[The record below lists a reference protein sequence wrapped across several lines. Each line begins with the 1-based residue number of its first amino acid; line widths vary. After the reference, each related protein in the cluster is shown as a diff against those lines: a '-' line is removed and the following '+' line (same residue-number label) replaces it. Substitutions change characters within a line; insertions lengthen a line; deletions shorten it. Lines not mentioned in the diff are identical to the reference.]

1 MVADGDAHCEIH
13 WEIAHCLFLS
23 PDKISELQISDIR
36 SWRDTI
42 FEVVAYVAIG
52 KVESKL
58 ALDVIRQASS
68 IIGQSTELAEAV
80 VDAIWL
86 HDVSNWC
93 RLGFRLLSLFRYK
106 SAQLNLSQHTVILL
120 HWWKLC
126 KQLVLYR

>member
-86 HDVSNWC
+86 HDVQISAVK
-93 RLGFRLLSLFRYK
+93 LEPAHRYLAALVEALEAAGVVSCS
-106 SAQLNLSQHTVILL
+106 SAQRNLNLSM
-120 HWWKLC
+120 
-126 KQLVLYR
+126 RRA